1 MFACEA
7 IGLPLLVG
15 AATASEPMKLLEK
28 SYSIQ
33 NFFPAEASGGGVKRL
48 HLLRHL
54 CPKSN
59 SVQRVVSY
67 LKKLMII

>member
-33 NFFPAEASGGGVKRL
+33 NFFPAEASGGVKRL